1 MIQNLTNDYFFLNG
15 FETTQLA
22 TSSPQKKKYIWSV
35 FSMIPQWLLRGTRGF
50 ELCLWKDDRFFAGF
64 FTLASPPKNPSMNTL
79 ANRKPKTQ
87 KQVFSRISLIQ
98 IYVGL
103 LLSEYL
109 ENVHGKLPVIPYAS
123 ADRHEPLGQVP
134 SFHLRCG
141 ECIGEID
148 AEKCRANFGVGDVC
162 CRKYNFQ

>member
-1 MIQNLTNDYFFLNG
+1 
-15 FETTQLA
+15 
-22 TSSPQKKKYIWSV
+22 
-35 FSMIPQWLLRGTRGF
+35 MIPQWLLRGTRGF

-162 CRKYNFQ
+162 CRKYNSRIAIPTIIRKKYPHFCQTIIAKEWWNPSWK